1 MTKTEM
7 HRVLMSLTGRPMSLP
22 RSLLDRIDSPIA
34 KALSALDKGT
44 MSLDEKRRI
53 VRQMQIAN
61 LNNPTK

>member
-1 MTKTEM
+1 MKDLE
-7 HRVLMSLTGRPMSLP
+7 RILMSLANRPMGLP
-22 RSLLDRIDSPIA
+22 RKLLDRIDSPIA